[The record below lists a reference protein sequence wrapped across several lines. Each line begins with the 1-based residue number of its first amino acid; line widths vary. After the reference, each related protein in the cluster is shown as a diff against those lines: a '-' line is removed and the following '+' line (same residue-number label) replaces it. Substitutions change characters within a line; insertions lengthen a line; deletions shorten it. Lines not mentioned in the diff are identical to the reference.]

1 MFKNLIIVALAVA
14 ALLLGTPAWANPLA
28 QAAYDARVKEGG
40 VDTKKANNPADK
52 IYQAVIKDKKGN
64 PAQAAY
70 DARVREGG
78 VDTKKANNPA
88 DKIYQA
94 VIKAEKKQAVRQPN
108 RKTSSRFK

>member
-52 IYQAVIKDKKGN
+52 IYQAVIK
-64 PAQAAY
+64 
-70 DARVREGG
+70 
-78 VDTKKANNPA
+78 
-88 DKIYQA
+88 
-94 VIKAEKKQAVRQPN
+94 AEKKQAVRQPN